1 LKPITLCAFA
11 AALFAAAIVHADD
24 VTVYSNFTTYGNNG
38 VLNEGASEIGGDD
51 ITSLVADDI
60 TPISGYSGDSVDAL
74 EFTVLNNNSSSVT
87 FRPLVRIYDSDGA
100 SGGPGTF
107 IAGFDL
113 HTITLSAG
121 QNQGFIFQP
130 GTPLFTLPSG
140 TFWAG
145 LIFDDDN
152 GTTGITST
160 QLNGM
165 GQDLFNPPTVG
176 TSADHFFASNDAG
189 SFESDNP
196 DGQLFRFT
204 NDTFVSN
211 FGWGFAVSTPEPA
224 GTALLLA
231 GAGLLFTRRTVW
243 RLALK

>member
-1 LKPITLCAFA
+1 LKSITLGAFA
-11 AALFAAAIVHADD
+11 AVLFAAAIVHADD
-24 VTVYSNFTTYGNNG
+24 VTVYSNFNTPGNND
-38 VLNEGASEIGGDD
+38 VENAGASEISGDD

-60 TPISGYSGDSVDAL
+60 TPISGYSGDSVDAIV
-74 EFTVLNNNSSSVT
+74 FSVVNRNSSSVT

-113 HTITLSAG
+113 HTVTLSAEQG
-121 QNQGFIFQP
+121 QGFIFQP

-145 LIFDDDN
+145 LVFDDDN
-152 GTTGITST
+152 GTTGISNS
-160 QLNGM
+160 QLNEL
-165 GQDLFNPPTVG
+165 GQELFNPPTVG
-176 TSADHFFASNDAG
+176 TSADHFFATNDAG

-196 DGQLFRFT
+196 DGEILHFT

-211 FGWGFAVSTPEPA
+211 FGWEFAVSTPEPA
-224 GTALLLA
+224 GAALLLA
-231 GAGLLFTRRTVW
+231 LAGVAAARRN
-243 RLALK
+243 RRNA